1 MNKVN
6 NRIVD
11 VVVNGKRY
19 PVDLNL
25 ITVCFATE
33 VLDLVNKEDTEGIV
47 RLYQS
52 LIVRMIGLET
62 VMSMNTWDFQDLQQ
76 KFSNVIQIAIA
87 RGPEAFS

>member
-11 VVVNGKRY
+11 VVVSGKRY